1 MQSDT
6 PESVLSEL
14 SRARE
19 AIWETMPEE
28 VRRLGSGIQPRGTGS
43 FGQYFTPLMFAEGL
57 IRNAG
62 DELLWNL
69 REVAADETSDLPT
82 VKKFIDLTLDKKAHF
97 LDFIGLPETGAL
109 FLKVVSA
116 IQTTDDR
123 ATIVKLLDAAMIY
136 ANRMHLWID
145 SVFPWAIAN
154 AFPQPKTSSI
164 NQA

>member
-1 MQSDT
+1 MEAAT
-6 PESVLSEL
+6 PEAVLSEL
-14 SRARE
+14 AKARE
-19 AIWETMPEE
+19 AIWETMPDE
-28 VRRLGSGIQPRGTGS
+28 VRRLGAGIQPRGTGS

-69 REVAADETSDLPT
+69 REVAADRSSDLAT
-82 VKKFIDLTLDKKAHF
+82 VKKFIVLTMDKKAHF
-97 LDFIGLPETGAL
+97 VDFIGLPETGAL
-109 FLKVVSA
+109 FLRVVSA
-116 IQTTDDR
+116 IEQTDDR

-154 AFPQPKTSSI
+154 AFPQP
-164 NQA
+164 NQPRHA